1 MSIAGDYVFAVGVKT
16 AEVYVYKTA
25 TGELVK
31 KMTPG
36 AEVGKESGWVD
47 IPYGIRAF
55 RRNNDD
61 YLVFVE
67 ENWQGKVLIY
77 KFPI

>member
-1 MSIAGDYVFAVGVKT
+1 
-16 AEVYVYKTA
+16 
-25 TGELVK
+25 VK

-55 RRNNDD
+55 RRANDE

-77 KFPI
+77 QFPI